1 MHVLVYIVY
10 FFSILSSQIVAQ
22 QDNRDRMSI
31 QVLEGQQEKEFENF
45 DALYDEI
52 SKHVKPETSAV
63 KDIELLSSQLSLRKE
78 VSWSSDIKH
87 ILSIYN
93 ALQGDTVKDFHI
105 TMLLNGFGIG
115 ISLLSSVCMSYP
127 QDNKAA
133 LWYNV
138 GALVGL
144 GCYAFQLWR
153 MPFVAKKLPDTEF
166 DTIKKDEIQGVVKK
180 LTEKPLVVDLVKDI
194 KENIF
199 KNDSDLMQR
208 VFSVIKWLCEEQ
220 DVNKY
225 FLNSVMV
232 AALGSCAILNVL
244 SLLASGQE
252 QHVFV
257 ANAVSMVCLFL
268 LYLNNSGYSG
278 SLEVQNINIDKM
290 SENADVA

>member
-22 QDNRDRMSI
+22 QDNQDRMSI
-31 QVLEGQQEKEFENF
+31 QVLKNEWKEFENF

-63 KDIELLSSQLSLRKE
+63 KGIELPSSQLSSREPCKE

-138 GALVGL
+138 GAFVGL

-153 MPFVAKKLPDTEF
+153 MPFVAKKLT
-166 DTIKKDEIQGVVKK
+166 
-180 LTEKPLVVDLVKDI
+180 DI
-194 KENIF
+194 KFADTNNNVERIIKYLTAGELDGKQLQEINSKF
-199 KNDSDLMQR
+199 EDDSQKQR
-208 VFSVIKWLCEEQ
+208 VFRAIGWLRQEQ
-220 DVNKY
+220 DVNRY

-232 AALGSCAILNVL
+232 IALGSCAILNVL

-278 SLEVQNINIDKM
+278 SLEVQNINIDEM